1 METWQTEIYFTYSS
15 LLKLYYNVS
24 KGCVY
29 THTCTHTFK
38 RQKDREIERENI
50 KDDSNNVILTA
61 EKLMHVNCLCRSKEA
76 EIEAHEEES
85 QGFPKTVLRV
95 ESTRYFRM

>member
-1 METWQTEIYFTYSS
+1 MSV
-15 LLKLYYNVS
+15 KAV
-24 KGCVY
+24 
-29 THTCTHTFK
+29 CTHTHAHTHLRDRK
-38 RQKDREIERENI
+38 TDREIERENI